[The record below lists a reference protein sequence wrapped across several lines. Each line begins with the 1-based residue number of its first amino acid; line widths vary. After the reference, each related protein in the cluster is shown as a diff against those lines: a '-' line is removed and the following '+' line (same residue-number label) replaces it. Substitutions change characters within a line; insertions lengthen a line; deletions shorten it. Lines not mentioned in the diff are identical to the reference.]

1 MTTTEIRHARPEVRD
16 AGEVPP
22 VDALAFRRRV
32 RSERRRRS
40 AARVVAAGTAAAAVA
55 AVVSLASG
63 VGPGAGRSVDPAPAD
78 RPSATGTVDETVFF
92 VLDGR
97 LTALDPTGRVH
108 DLGVRAEGVVG
119 FTSERVFAVDDR
131 SHLVVRTVSYDE
143 GSGGATFG
151 REESPV
157 PGAVQTATLS
167 GDGRYL
173 GWTGTDDVSHRYD
186 LKAGREDLTLPGTP
200 LTGVV
205 GVSADGLLLYT
216 PDGLELDDGTSSL
229 SVPVSADGEGAASQV
244 SAGQVLVNGRDG
256 RSRLYDLTGGSARPV
271 DTLAGFGVLGPY
283 AERIAVLV
291 LQPADR
297 TRLEV
302 WDGGTSTPVSGL
314 GDEIPD
320 QARWAD
326 ETTLL
331 VAAHDGQRGDLFAC
345 DIELACR
352 RLPVDGEVNLNR

>member
-1 MTTTEIRHARPEVRD
+1 
-16 AGEVPP
+16 
-22 VDALAFRRRV
+22 
-32 RSERRRRS
+32 
-40 AARVVAAGTAAAAVA
+40 
-55 AVVSLASG
+55 
-63 VGPGAGRSVDPAPAD
+63 
-78 RPSATGTVDETVFF
+78 
-92 VLDGR
+92 
-97 LTALDPTGRVH
+97 
-108 DLGVRAEGVVG
+108 
-119 FTSERVFAVDDR
+119 
-131 SHLVVRTVSYDE
+131 
-143 GSGGATFG
+143 
-151 REESPV
+151 
-157 PGAVQTATLS
+157 VQTAALS

-186 LKAGREDLTLPGTP
+186 LKAGREDLTLPGAP
-200 LTGVV
+200 LTSVV

-216 PDGLELDDGTSSL
+216 PDGLELDDGRSSL
-229 SVPVSADGEGAASQV
+229 PVPVSADGQGVASQV

-256 RSRLYDLTGGSARPV
+256 RSRLYDLTEGSAHLV
-271 DTLAGFGVLGPY
+271 DTLDGFGVLGPY

-291 LQPADR
+291 PQPADR